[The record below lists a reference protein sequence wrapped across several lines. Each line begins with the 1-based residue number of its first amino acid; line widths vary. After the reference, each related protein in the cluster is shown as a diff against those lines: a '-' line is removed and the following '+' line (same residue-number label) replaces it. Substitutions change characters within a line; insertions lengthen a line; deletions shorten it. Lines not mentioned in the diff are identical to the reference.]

1 MQESSLS
8 CGFGCS
14 RGPNPGDGPALAASQ
29 VDQNPSCFGWRSER
43 NNAAD
48 QYCAGYCQQTVGRRG
63 ARAWCAVGRSVQPG
77 LGENF
82 LVQLRSRRS
91 DPRHGRSSTCER
103 RLPDWTNRVVTT
115 REIARFPSNDLVM
128 TCTGN
133 PPYAGRE
140 DLQLVGVARFVDTA
154 AWPVSFRV
162 RTARGPQPAGVMRNS
177 DGFAAEHPST
187 PRRCGLLSMAAG
199 PIAPRLVNARKVG
212 RRP

>member
-1 MQESSLS
+1 VDLGVAGAQTPATVRHWRPRRLTKT
-8 CGFGCS
+8 
-14 RGPNPGDGPALAASQ
+14 RPGLG
-29 VDQNPSCFGWRSER
+29 GGRSGTTLPT
-43 NNAAD
+43 NNAPAIVSKLL
-48 QYCAGYCQQTVGRRG
+48 GGG
-63 ARAWCAVGRSVQPG
+63 GLGRSVQPG

-82 LVQLRSRRS
+82 VVQLRSRRS
-91 DPRHGRSSTCER
+91 DPRHGRSSTPER
-103 RLPDWTNRVVTT
+103 RLPDWSNRVVTT

-177 DGFAAEHPST
+177 DRFAAEHPST